1 MAAFQKSENGLSLL
15 TCTLLLLASHLPHGA
30 ASDPP
35 HSSLIQWLDG
45 VIGAESAKLR
55 PVSDWRRAVPVRVD
69 LSILSVLGV
78 DEKNE
83 RLLLYVLYTQGWKD
97 ERLQWDPSQYG
108 GVQRVTIPAHRIW
121 LPDIILYEMANID
134 EESQYSRV
142 SVTNDGWAELQKPR
156 LLESSCPLNLYHF
169 PLDQHTCNL
178 TFLSQSHTV
187 TEVEVYWGRKEKDS
201 VFSRGEWEILS
212 LSVPPHLQPVPHFN
226 TSTIRVQVTV
236 RRSPLLYMVTLLLPS
251 ALMLVLDL
259 LAFLIP
265 VYLKQRLSVMAAVY
279 TGHFI
284 FIITVFT
291 LFPPFTLQ
299 LPLIEIYLFGSLAL
313 LALGAVETAV
323 LFQLANDRNSW
334 VVKHI
339 FPVLWQLM
347 GRRQWQEHEVHRGS
361 GVCMCMKQEECVC
374 AVQLELS
381 HIRHFLRNLREE
393 RSTLSMCRELSS
405 ALDRTYLCLHCLV
418 LATGGAVLYCQWR
431 RTA

>member
-1 MAAFQKSENGLSLL
+1 MAAFQKGVIGLTLL
-15 TCTLLLLASHLPHGA
+15 MLESTLLLLMPHLISHGA

-35 HSSLIQWLDG
+35 HFSLIQWLDG
-45 VIGAESAKLR
+45 VTGAESARLR
-55 PVSDWRRAVPVRVD
+55 PVSDWRSTVGIKID

-78 DEKNE
+78 
-83 RLLLYVLYTQGWKD
+83 GWED
-97 ERLQWDPSQYG
+97 ERLRWDPSEYG
-108 GVQRVTIPAHRIW
+108 GVLRVTIPAHKIW
-121 LPDIILYEMANID
+121 LPDIILHEMANTD
-134 EESQYSRV
+134 EDSHYSRV
-142 SVTNDGWAELQKPR
+142 SVTSAGWVELQQPR

-187 TEVEVYWGRKEKDS
+187 KEVEVYWGRREKDS

-212 LSVPPHLQPVPHFN
+212 LSVPANLQPVPHFN
-226 TSTIRVQVTV
+226 TSAVRVQVTV

-265 VYLKQRLSVMAAVY
+265 VCLKQRLSVMAAVY

-323 LFQLANDRNSW
+323 LFQLANERNSW
-334 VVKHI
+334 VAKRI
-339 FPVLWQLM
+339 FPALWQLM
-347 GRRQWQEHEVHRGS
+347 GRRQWEEPQMSRGS
-361 GVCMCMKQEECVC
+361 GVCICMKMEECACDLQV
-374 AVQLELS
+374 ELS
-381 HIRHFLRNLREE
+381 HVRHFLQSLREE
-393 RSTLSMCRELSS
+393 RNTLSMCRELSS
-405 ALDRTYLCLHCLV
+405 ALDRSYLCLHCLV
-418 LATGGAVLYCQWR
+418 LAIGGAVLYCQWR